1 MSLKEEYLKRIQVI
15 QKKQKLRRKKY
26 NLINSEEEKSISET
40 KSKIHNLN
48 LELQH
53 KQDILS
59 TSKNKLEK
67 ISSKEIIY
75 KVFPK
80 KIEFTN
86 TNFNE
91 LLISEKEKSNS
102 ENNIITDIIKLKEEE
117 YDSQVKKLLQE
128 FEEKISFYLQK

>member
-59 TSKNKLEK
+59 TSKK
-67 ISSKEIIY
+67 
-75 KVFPK
+75 
-80 KIEFTN
+80 
-86 TNFNE
+86 
-91 LLISEKEKSNS
+91 
-102 ENNIITDIIKLKEEE
+102 
-117 YDSQVKKLLQE
+117 
-128 FEEKISFYLQK
+128 